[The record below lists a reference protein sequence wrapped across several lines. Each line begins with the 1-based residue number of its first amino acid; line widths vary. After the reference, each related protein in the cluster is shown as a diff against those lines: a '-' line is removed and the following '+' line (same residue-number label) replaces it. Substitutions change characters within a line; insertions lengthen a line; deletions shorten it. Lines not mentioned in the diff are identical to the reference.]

1 VTDTATGERGVPLA
15 RAFAALVLVGLSL
28 RTQVL
33 VIGPLVGEIKA
44 DLGMSHAV
52 AGLLGSIPVL
62 CMAILAPVGPV
73 LGGAIGPRLGAALCV
88 AFVGGFG
95 LVRSVAPDA
104 TIALLSTIGVGVGM
118 AIVGPILAMVVRQRA
133 PNHPAA
139 GTGAY
144 VVGMVVGATLT
155 AAAALPLSATVGG
168 WRGAFAAISAAGL
181 VSIGAWLWLM
191 PRDATTGAASPKR
204 VRLPWRRPSA
214 WLLGVIF
221 GTQSIIFYGSITWL
235 ASLYVER
242 GWRATDAAGLVALI
256 TGMGLFATLAVP
268 LFADRVGTRRGQL
281 ATAGLIAIV
290 GLVVIALTPAQP
302 SGSPVTL
309 IGTALVG
316 FGIGLY
322 FPLVLTLPVDIAANP
337 EEAASISALM
347 LLVGYV
353 IASTAPVVLG
363 LVRDAT
369 GGFEGIVAIFV
380 VVAIS
385 MVVLGLALSPGRL
398 ERAAGPRPIPPPG
411 AP

>member
-1 VTDTATGERGVPLA
+1 MIDPAATAPPESDRRVPLG
-15 RAFAALVLVGLSL
+15 RVFAALVLVGLSL

-33 VIGPLVGEIKA
+33 VIGPLIGEIKS

-62 CMAILAPVGPV
+62 CMGLLAPLGPV

-104 TIALLSTIGVGVGM
+104 TTALLSTVGIGVGM
-118 AIVGPILAMVVRQRA
+118 ALVGPILAMVVRHRA
-133 PNHPAA
+133 PGHPAA

-144 VVGMVVGATLT
+144 VVGMVVGATVT
-155 AAAALPLSATVGG
+155 AAAAVPLATTLGG
-168 WRGAFAAISAAGL
+168 WRGAFAAISAAAFASL
-181 VSIGAWLWLM
+181 GAWLWLM
-191 PRDATTGAASPKR
+191 PRDAGAGR
-204 VRLPWRRPSA
+204 VVARLPRLPWRRPSA

-221 GTQSIIFYGSITWL
+221 GTQSIIFFGAITWL

-268 LFADRVGTRRGQL
+268 VFADRLGTRRSQL
-281 ATAGLIAIV
+281 ATAGVIAVV
-290 GLVVIALTPAQP
+290 GMVVIALTPGEP
-302 SGSPVTL
+302 SGSPLTL
-309 IGTALVG
+309 GATALVG
-316 FGIGLY
+316 LGIGLY
-322 FPLVLTLPVDIAANP
+322 FPLALTLPIDVAGNP
-337 EEAASISALM
+337 EEAAAVAALM

-353 IASTAPVVLG
+353 IAATAPVALG

-369 GGFEGIVAIFV
+369 GGFEGVVLSFV
-380 VVAIS
+380 VVTIL
-385 MVVLGLALSPGRL
+385 MVPLPLLLNTARL
-398 ERAAGPRPIPPPG
+398 VRGAAR
-411 AP
+411 

>member
-1 VTDTATGERGVPLA
+1 MTEVATGERRVPLA

-33 VIGPLVGEIKA
+33 VIGPLVGEIKS
-44 DLGMSHAV
+44 DLDMSHAV

-62 CMAILAPVGPV
+62 CMAVLAPLGPV

-104 TIALLSTIGVGVGM
+104 AIALLSTIGIGVGM
-118 AIVGPILAMVVRQRA
+118 AIVGPLLAMVVRRRT
-133 PNHPAA
+133 PDHPAA

-155 AAAALPLSATVGG
+155 AAAALPLSAALGG
-168 WRGAFAAISAAGL
+168 WRGTFAAISAAGL
-181 VSIGAWLWLM
+181 FSIGAWLWLM
-191 PRDATTGAASPKR
+191 PRDARMARQSPR
-204 VRLPWRRPSA
+204 LPRLPWRRPSA
-214 WLLGVIF
+214 WLLGAIF

-256 TGMGLFATLAVP
+256 TGMGLVATLAVP
-268 LFADRVGTRRGQL
+268 LFADRVGTRRSQL
-281 ATAGLIAIV
+281 AASGLIAIA
-290 GLVVIALTPAQP
+290 GLVVIALTPGEP
-302 SGSPVTL
+302 SGSLVTL
-309 IGTALVG
+309 GGTALVG

-322 FPLVLTLPVDIAANP
+322 FPLALTLPVDIAADP

-353 IASTAPVVLG
+353 IAATAPFVLG
-363 LVRDAT
+363 LIRDAT
-369 GGFEGIVAIFV
+369 GGFEGILAIFAV
-380 VVAIS
+380 VGLA
-385 MVVLGLALSPGRL
+385 MVVLALALSPGRL
-398 ERAAGPRPIPPPG
+398 ERAATARPRLPPA